1 MSCYASEIGIIIGM
15 PETGQEKMLLK
26 RWYASAIRS
35 RLELIKKVALTLKLH
50 LLNLFWLSNH

>member
-1 MSCYASEIGIIIGM
+1 M